1 MLYRRLSALTR
12 GEGTAAP
19 GEAWNELRAVFEY
32 AVAKMLEGDLRAF
45 GTQYSRMVY
54 LCSRCG
60 AGERLRAA
68 MTAFARR
75 AAGEGPSSP
84 QELSERLSELLY
96 ILYGFSGVRPDEEA
110 LSQLL
115 SRCEQAVLSAP
126 QGADSR
132 PALSGLFSAVVT
144 GVSPM
149 RIQQARRYYQLEVLA
164 RAQGDV
170 REEKYRIVVA
180 ESYPSGVIR
189 GDLMRLREIVRPY
202 WAVNIT
208 DLKQGATPSLLYT
221 TADTLIVLEPDFLVD
236 VTDIAACFDGEQA
249 NANIFLLSKLLPD
262 RDSEAMLRGTLIND
276 LLDAYLEDEKA
287 DPRTVF
293 RQALSRN
300 LLKAARYGGET
311 VRRIWDTVVAE
322 HRDNIAAFARG
333 LRDQRVCVEPSFLS
347 ALYGMQGRLDVLTEY
362 PDDPALKNI
371 YELKSG
377 RPPGGTALWPSHQV
391 QVACYDML
399 LTSVYGPRR
408 RGTSA
413 LFYSSASQY
422 PVRNFLSSAT
432 DRQSIIALRNELI
445 DRVYR
450 LAEGDLSPL
459 EALDAEHF
467 GPSPAYLREALE
479 QFASFY
485 RGMSSWERKYYG
497 AFLSFTLRE
506 MLAAKTGAFLR
517 PGREGTATHG
527 YASLWRDSYRRKRE
541 NYAVVDSLSL
551 EWYDRREHVLHFAI
565 RESVEHTLRAGDPVV
580 LYPYRGQRDDVLHN
594 RVVKGTLRAVENDRL
609 EFVPR
614 GARAELEYFRSEDRW
629 VAEHDM
635 MERGY
640 WSSVAGM
647 YTLFSSRS
655 AARGAVAGT
664 LRPGEAD
671 FPYREQPKLTPGQNA
686 AVRGALRAREY
697 FLLQGPPGTGK
708 TSGALMGIVRNV
720 LDCTRDTLTILAFTN
735 RAVAEISDRLRRA
748 EIDFL
753 RLGHESAAQQDRTL
767 SRVAEGM
774 KINQLREYVSS
785 RRVILSTVSAYVSR
799 ADDLKELFLRDVAL
813 VDEASQLT
821 EVQLGGVLAGFRKF
835 VLLGDQKQLPAV
847 TLQSGAYARVED
859 PDLRAKGL
867 FDLRDSLFERLWRY
881 AEQQGY
887 EGVRAMLDTH
897 FRMHEQ
903 IAELVNPFYQGRLR
917 SGTARQRACRQEP
930 RLCFLPSQYEPVFKR
945 HRGEAETVSRLLR
958 EIKQRY
964 GKRFGADTVG
974 VVTPWRA
981 QVGVIRAQIEDDPQL
996 SENVTVD
1003 TVERFQGGEK
1013 DIIVVSMAVFD
1024 PVQMQ
1029 LVESADAQGE
1039 VDRKLN
1045 VTVSRAREQL
1055 IVLGYEPALQASVF
1069 YAQLL
1074 EKIRR
1079 GEK

>member
-1 MLYRRLSALTR
+1 M
-12 GEGTAAP
+12 
-19 GEAWNELRAVFEY
+19 
-32 AVAKMLEGDLRAF
+32 
-45 GTQYSRMVY
+45 
-54 LCSRCG
+54 
-60 AGERLRAA
+60 
-68 MTAFARR
+68 
-75 AAGEGPSSP
+75 SP
-84 QELSERLSELLY
+84 
-96 ILYGFSGVRPDEEA
+96 
-110 LSQLL
+110 
-115 SRCEQAVLSAP
+115 
-126 QGADSR
+126 
-132 PALSGLFSAVVT
+132 
-144 GVSPM
+144 
-149 RIQQARRYYQLEVLA
+149 
-164 RAQGDV
+164 
-170 REEKYRIVVA
+170 
-180 ESYPSGVIR
+180 
-189 GDLMRLREIVRPY
+189 
-202 WAVNIT
+202 
-208 DLKQGATPSLLYT
+208 
-221 TADTLIVLEPDFLVD
+221 
-236 VTDIAACFDGEQA
+236 
-249 NANIFLLSKLLPD
+249 
-262 RDSEAMLRGTLIND
+262 
-276 LLDAYLEDEKA
+276 
-287 DPRTVF
+287 
-293 RQALSRN
+293 
-300 LLKAARYGGET
+300 
-311 VRRIWDTVVAE
+311 
-322 HRDNIAAFARG
+322 
-333 LRDQRVCVEPSFLS
+333 
-347 ALYGMQGRLDVLTEY
+347 
-362 PDDPALKNI
+362 
-371 YELKSG
+371 
-377 RPPGGTALWPSHQV
+377 
-391 QVACYDML
+391 
-399 LTSVYGPRR
+399 
-408 RGTSA
+408 
-413 LFYSSASQY
+413 
-422 PVRNFLSSAT
+422 
-432 DRQSIIALRNELI
+432 
-445 DRVYR
+445 
-450 LAEGDLSPL
+450 
-459 EALDAEHF
+459 
-467 GPSPAYLREALE
+467 
-479 QFASFY
+479 
-485 RGMSSWERKYYG
+485 WERKYYG

-517 PGREGTATHG
+517 PGREGTASHG

-565 RESVEHTLRAGDPVV
+565 REPVEHTLRTGDPVV
-580 LYPYRGQRDDVLHN
+580 LYPYHGQRDDVLHN

-647 YTLFSSRS
+647 YTLFSGRS
-655 AARGAVAGT
+655 VARGAVSGT
-664 LRPGEAD
+664 LRPGEDD
-671 FPYREQPKLTPGQNA
+671 FPYREQAKLTPGQNA

-735 RAVAEISDRLRRA
+735 RAVAEIADRLRRA

-799 ADDLKELFLRDVAL
+799 ADDLKELFPRDVAL

-867 FDLRDSLFERLWRY
+867 YDLRDSLFERLWRY

-930 RLCFLPSQYEPVFKR
+930 RLCFIPSQYEPVFKR

-1013 DIIVVSMAVFD
+1013 DIIIVSMAVFD

-1079 GEK
+1079 SGK